1 MTEEKMKE
9 IRITELTEG
18 SPIFESKGLS
28 KVKVT
33 KAGKI
38 QALVFPIC
46 STGVSELIDTYTS
59 KAPQPPVINQVVSP
73 DSDIGKQLKLSRK
86 QHIKTLDF
94 SDANYLEVKEKHDQD
109 LGLAIMLQ
117 GLDIPIKNKKGDEI
131 TDKEQKLAA
140 LKGLG
145 MTGDQFMQIVKDI
158 QDLTKWKEEQEDD
171 FLDVS

>member
-1 MTEEKMKE
+1 MKE
-9 IRITELTEG
+9 EGTKEIKITELTEG
-18 SPIFESKGLS
+18 SPIFESNGIS

-59 KAPQPPVINQVVSP
+59 KAPQPPVINQVVEP
-73 DSDIGKQLKLSRK
+73 NSDVGKQLKLSRR
-86 QHIKTLDF
+86 QHVKTLDF
-94 SDANYLEVKEKHDQD
+94 SDPAYLEAKEKHDQD

-117 GLDIPIKNKKGDEI
+117 GLDVPIKNKKGEEI
-131 TDKEQKLAA
+131 ADKGQKLAV

-145 MTGDQFMQIVKDI
+145 MTGDQFMQIVEDI
-158 QDLTKWKEEQEDD
+158 QDLTKWKEDQEDS